1 LHHIAELLTVQRAIR
16 KAALLQQSTADA
28 KRHPLYCCFVEIFC

>member
-1 LHHIAELLTVQRAIR
+1 VPKLHHIAELLTVQRAIR

-28 KRHPLYCCFVEIFC
+28 